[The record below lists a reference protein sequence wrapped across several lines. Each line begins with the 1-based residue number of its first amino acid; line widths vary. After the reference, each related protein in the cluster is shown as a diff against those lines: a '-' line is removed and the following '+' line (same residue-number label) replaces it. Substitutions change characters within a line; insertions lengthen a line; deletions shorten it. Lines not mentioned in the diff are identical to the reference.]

1 MPPPSGVKLRDSCQA
16 CAASKVKCSKD
27 KPTCARCKERGTT
40 CQYLVTQRTGRKFRR
55 RNSENVQNNATPG
68 QTITP
73 PLSTSPY
80 SPGEV
85 KTATGVPFLDS
96 PFTTLDTS
104 LDDFI
109 ASLPTPP
116 SLSLPATPNQ
126 NGRNQPN
133 VSPEYTQ
140 EGYPASSCPL
150 NPADIPLPSYEDPL
164 YASNETTLDPLE
176 YGLDALACSF
186 QTTQLSQLG
195 ATPSLN
201 GGSEQPDCLKTALRL
216 MGDLSCRESPLS
228 ASPTPT
234 GYEHQAA
241 PLQTIIEKN
250 REAIETI
257 SAMLQFACSQDGYFL
272 VVVSLVISKVLSG
285 YAAAA
290 RVPSTVE
297 NDKQSLST
305 PVSASSSRWPTITAE
320 RIPTPPLKT
329 EEIDPMTAQRVL
341 NELYRVQG
349 LIDQLASK
357 VQLCARRNNSFSSE
371 DSLLD
376 NDTTP
381 TSFPFSATVLSQL
394 TSELRKRLS
403 ALSLELID
411 GLRQY
416 WR

>member
-16 CAASKVKCSKD
+16 CAASKVKCSKG
-27 KPTCARCKERGTT
+27 KPTCARCKERGMT

-55 RNSENVQNNATPG
+55 RNSENVQANATPG
-68 QTITP
+68 QTTTP
-73 PLSTSPY
+73 PLSTSSY

-85 KTATGVPFLDS
+85 EATAGVPFLDS
-96 PFTTLDTS
+96 PFTTFDTS
-104 LDDFI
+104 LGNFI
-109 ASLPTPP
+109 GSLPTPP

-126 NGRNQPN
+126 NNPSQP
-133 VSPEYTQ
+133 SIFPEYTH
-140 EGYPASSCPL
+140 ESYAASSCPL
-150 NPADIPLPSYEDPL
+150 NQADIPLPSYEDPL
-164 YASNETTLDPLE
+164 YTSNETSLDALDC
-176 YGLDALACSF
+176 GLDALACSF

-195 ATPSLN
+195 ATPNLN
-201 GGSEQPDCLKTALRL
+201 SSSEQPDCLKTALRL
-216 MGDLSCRESPLS
+216 MGQLFCRDSPLS

-234 GYEHQAA
+234 GYEHQAT

-257 SAMLQFACSQDGYFL
+257 SAMLQFACSQDDYFL
-272 VVVSLVISKVLSG
+272 VVVSLVVSKVLSG

-290 RVPSTVE
+290 RVPSVE

-305 PVSASSSRWPTITAE
+305 PVSASSSRWSTITAE
-320 RIPTPPLKT
+320 RTPTPPLKA
-329 EEIDPMTAQRVL
+329 EEIDPMRAQRVL

-357 VQLCARRNNSFSSE
+357 VRLRAGRNNSFSSE

-376 NDTTP
+376 NDTIP
-381 TSFPFSATVLSQL
+381 TTFPFSATMLSQL
-394 TSELRKRLS
+394 ISELRKSLS
-403 ALSLELID
+403 TLSLELID
-411 GLRQY
+411 GIRQY

>member
-55 RNSENVQNNATPG
+55 RNSENVRNNATPG
-68 QTITP
+68 QTTTP
-73 PLSTSPY
+73 PLSASPY

-85 KTATGVPFLDS
+85 EAIAGVPFLDS

-126 NGRNQPN
+126 NNSSQPII
-133 VSPEYTQ
+133 SPEYTH
-140 EGYPASSCPL
+140 ESYAASSCPL
-150 NPADIPLPSYEDPL
+150 NQADIPLPSYEEPL
-164 YASNETTLDPLE
+164 CTSNETGLDPLE
-176 YGLDALACSF
+176 YGLDALDCSL

-195 ATPSLN
+195 ATPNLN

-216 MGDLSCRESPLS
+216 MGQLSCRESPLS
-228 ASPTPT
+228 ACSTPT
-234 GYEHQAA
+234 GYEHQGT

-257 SAMLQFACSQDGYFL
+257 TAMLPFACSQDGYFL
-272 VVVSLVISKVLSG
+272 VVVSLVVSKVLSG

-290 RVPSTVE
+290 RVPSTME
-297 NDKQSLST
+297 NEKQSLST
-305 PVSASSSRWPTITAE
+305 PVSTSSSRWPTITAE
-320 RIPTPPLKT
+320 RIPTPLKA

-341 NELYRVQG
+341 NELYRVQR

-376 NDTTP
+376 DDTTP
-381 TSFPFSATVLSQL
+381 TTLPFSATVLSQL

-403 ALSLELID
+403 TLSLELID

>member
-1 MPPPSGVKLRDSCQA
+1 MRSFQSQVLERQA
-16 CAASKVKCSKD
+16 DMRQVQGK
-27 KPTCARCKERGTT
+27 G
-40 CQYLVTQRTGRKFRR
+40 
-55 RNSENVQNNATPG
+55 ENAQNNATPA
-68 QTITP
+68 QTTTP
-73 PLSTSPY
+73 PLSTSPC

-85 KTATGVPFLDS
+85 EATAGVPFLDS
-96 PFTTLDTS
+96 PFTTFDTS

-116 SLSLPATPNQ
+116 CISVSATPNQ
-126 NGRNQPN
+126 NNPSQPN
-133 VSPEYTQ
+133 ISPEYTH
-140 EGYPASSCPL
+140 GSCAASSFPL
-150 NPADIPLPSYEDPL
+150 NQADIPLPSYEDSL
-164 YASNETTLDPLE
+164 YTSNETGLDPLE
-176 YGLDALACSF
+176 YGLDALACTV

-195 ATPSLN
+195 ATPNLN

-216 MGDLSCRESPLS
+216 MGQLSCRGSPLS

-234 GYEHQAA
+234 GYEHQATL
-241 PLQTIIEKN
+241 LQTIIEKN
-250 REAIETI
+250 REAIDTI
-257 SAMLQFACSQDGYFL
+257 SAMLQFTCSQDGYFL

-290 RVPSTVE
+290 RVPSAVE
-297 NDKQSLST
+297 NDAQSLNT

-376 NDTTP
+376 DDTLP
-381 TSFPFSATVLSQL
+381 TTFPFSATVLSLL

-403 ALSLELID
+403 TLSLELID
-411 GLRQY
+411 GLKQY

>member
-68 QTITP
+68 QTTTP
-73 PLSTSPY
+73 PSSTSPY

-85 KTATGVPFLDS
+85 EATAGVSFLDS
-96 PFTTLDTS
+96 PFITLNTS

-126 NGRNQPN
+126 NNPSQPN
-133 VSPEYTQ
+133 IPPEYTH
-140 EGYPASSCPL
+140 ESYAASNCPL
-150 NPADIPLPSYEDPL
+150 NQADIPLPSYEEPL
-164 YASNETTLDPLE
+164 YTSNETGLDPLE

-186 QTTQLSQLG
+186 QTSQLSQLG
-195 ATPSLN
+195 ATPNLN
-201 GGSEQPDCLKTALRL
+201 GGSEQPDCLKTALHL
-216 MGDLSCRESPLS
+216 MGQLSCRESPLS

-234 GYEHQAA
+234 GYEHQAT
-241 PLQTIIEKN
+241 PLQTVIEKN

-257 SAMLQFACSQDGYFL
+257 SAMLQLACSQDGYFL
-272 VVVSLVISKVLSG
+272 VIVSLVVSKVLSG

-290 RVPSTVE
+290 RMPSGE

-305 PVSASSSRWPTITAE
+305 PVSAPSSHWPTITAE

-357 VQLCARRNNSFSSE
+357 VQLCARRNSSFSSE

-381 TSFPFSATVLSQL
+381 TTFPFSATVLSQL
-394 TSELRKRLS
+394 TGELRKRLS